1 MPLTFLRHGLRRAR
15 YGRPIIV
22 VSGLPRSGTSMMM
35 QMLGAG
41 GVETVT
47 DNLRTPDESNPE
59 GYYEL
64 ERVKDL
70 ENADDMTWLRSTR
83 GRAVKIIT
91 FLLQHLPP
99 THNYK
104 VLFMNRRLD
113 EVLTSQTKMLSS
125 LGESHDPGDL
135 EMRQYYINHLA
146 RTKSLLSHRSCFDVL
161 HVRYHEVIDDRVPQ
175 GERVS
180 RFLGGGLDTEAM
192 ADVVRPELYRN
203 RREVD
208 TVS

>member
-1 MPLTFLRHGLRRAR
+1 MAFAPLERMLRRAR
-15 YGRPIIV
+15 YGKPIIV

-35 QMLGAG
+35 QMLDAG
-41 GVETVT
+41 GIDAVT
-47 DNLRTPDESNPE
+47 DNIRTPDESNPE

-70 ENADDMTWLRSTR
+70 EGAEDMTWLSDSR

-91 FLLQHLPP
+91 FLLQHLPE
-99 THNYK
+99 TYNYK

-113 EVLTSQTKMLSS
+113 EVLTSQTKMLTS

-146 RTKSLLSHRSCFDVL
+146 RTKSLLSYRPCFEVH
-161 HVRYHEVIDDRVPQ
+161 HVRYHEVIEDGVT
-175 GERVS
+175 EAEKVS
-180 RFLGGGLDTEAM
+180 SFLGRRLDVTAM
-192 ADVVRPELYRN
+192 ASVVRPELYRN

-208 TVS
+208 ATS